1 MTLKELRKSKGLIQQ
16 QVADRVGVSLPQFKR
31 YEQKSHIPPLD
42 KAILWGEAL
51 GIKIAKFVTLYN
63 KEG

>member
-1 MTLKELRKSKGLIQQ
+1 MTLFELRKKKRIGQKELAKMIN
-16 QVADRVGVSLPQFKR
+16 VSYKQFQR
-31 YEQKSHIPPLD
+31 YERYECIPPLD

-63 KEG
+63 KEE